1 MVFVTII
8 IIGDQYIIISIS
20 LVNSS
25 HYSLDLSIYV
35 DIVALIFL
43 ITVTLISIR
52 VFNFR
57 FRYINSTIDFSRFHI
72 LLLIF
77 VIRIFVLI
85 LRNNIFIILVGWDG
99 LGVTSYLLVIY
110 YGNNK
115 ACNSG
120 IITVITNRFGDIM
133 IFLSLGL
140 LFIAGITPI
149 VFRDELSQ
157 SSLLFIFA
165 VITAAIT
172 KRAQIPFSSW
182 LPAAIAAPTP
192 VSSLVHSSTLVTAG
206 VYLLI
211 RHFYMIENMYF
222 IVYFIGLVTITT
234 ARFTAIVESDIKK
247 MVALSTLRQ
256 LGIIFMA
263 IGLSW
268 SDIAFIHLIIHAFF
282 KAIIFI
288 STGNLIHFSRGYQAI
303 SITGGLLWS
312 SPVNSSGIIVASFSL
327 IGSPFAAAFYSK
339 EPIMEI
345 SLLYLDRTFLGF
357 ITWLGVVFTI
367 VYSTRFLVIT
377 IGVVYKRES
386 LNHVREDRPLDFIGV
401 LVLFVPAFAGGA
413 VISIIF
419 IEYPT
424 SIGYS
429 RIYKL
434 FVAATFISRLVLS
447 FAYTSLWERKTYP
460 VCSFIS
466 LSGLNIIRSKL
477 WTHPALNVRSILNR
491 YNFDYNYSI
500 LTVFINSKGGI
511 NYGLNSISNLLYII
525 IPLIFFLLVIVY
537 TTLF

>member
-1 MVFVTII
+1 M
-8 IIGDQYIIISIS
+8 
-20 LVNSS
+20 
-25 HYSLDLSIYV
+25 
-35 DIVALIFL
+35 ALIFL

-303 SITGGLLWS
+303 SITGGLL
-312 SPVNSSGIIVASFSL
+312 
-327 IGSPFAAAFYSK
+327 
-339 EPIMEI
+339 
-345 SLLYLDRTFLGF
+345 
-357 ITWLGVVFTI
+357 
-367 VYSTRFLVIT
+367 
-377 IGVVYKRES
+377 
-386 LNHVREDRPLDFIGV
+386 
-401 LVLFVPAFAGGA
+401 
-413 VISIIF
+413 
-419 IEYPT
+419 
-424 SIGYS
+424 
-429 RIYKL
+429 
-434 FVAATFISRLVLS
+434 
-447 FAYTSLWERKTYP
+447 
-460 VCSFIS
+460 
-466 LSGLNIIRSKL
+466 
-477 WTHPALNVRSILNR
+477 
-491 YNFDYNYSI
+491 
-500 LTVFINSKGGI
+500 
-511 NYGLNSISNLLYII
+511 
-525 IPLIFFLLVIVY
+525 
-537 TTLF
+537 